1 MGEHPG
7 SHEEAELDLGLFGVS
22 RVHMDDAARE
32 STAAMGDAAVTQQR
46 PDELVQK
53 RRLAD
58 ADLERHRFDYAALRA
73 AVDQPR
79 V

>member
-1 MGEHPG
+1 MGEQPR

-22 RVHMDDAARE
+22 RVHVDDAARRR
-32 STAAMGDAAVTQQR
+32 TAALGDATVPQQR
-46 PDELVQK
+46 PDEVVEK

-58 ADLERHRFDYAALRA
+58 ADLEGHRTDYGTAPTRA
-73 AVDQPR
+73 DQTT